1 MRLLPGTTSSSRT
14 ARRPQRS
21 GAALLEVII
30 ALALFVAIAAVM
42 TSALSSSLDS
52 LDRQRLNTHATNLA
66 ASLLAEMELGIRSTE
81 ANGPQP
87 FSAPYE
93 NWTWEAFITGS
104 ETETG
109 ESSGLSRVEV
119 VIRHKTSPIVRRL
132 AQVIHLDRAAK
143 PRPRSPGA

>member
-1 MRLLPGTTSSSRT
+1 
-14 ARRPQRS
+14 
-21 GAALLEVII
+21 
-30 ALALFVAIAAVM
+30 
-42 TSALSSSLDS
+42 
-52 LDRQRLNTHATNLA
+52 
-66 ASLLAEMELGIRSTE
+66 MELGIRSTE